1 MAATTADEANA
12 LIAAAKCDL
21 CYLPPGLEMYAILAA
36 LIDVANGG
44 TVPDAQTLASEA
56 NCLLCYL
63 TPGMV
68 PYAILQAI
76 RGITG
81 GGTGSGG
88 LSGSGSPEG
97 VETANPGTTYWDATG
112 KIFWVKDTGA
122 GNTGWYRLV
131 G

>member
-12 LIAAAKCDL
+12 LIAAANCDM

-36 LIDVANGG
+36 LIDVGNGLP
-44 TVPDAQTLASEA
+44 VPDAQTLASEA

-76 RGITG
+76 RGISG
-81 GGTGSGG
+81 GGGSGG
-88 LSGSGSPEG
+88 GVTCGAGAPVAAPSGTCGI
-97 VETANPGTTYWDATG
+97 Y
-112 KIFWVKDTGA
+112 IDTG
-122 GNTGWYRLV
+122 TGTLYEYYSGAWH
-131 G
+131 

>member
-76 RGITG
+76 RGISSG
-81 GGTGSGG
+81 GGGSSGG
-88 LSGSGSPEG
+88 
-97 VETANPGTTYWDATG
+97 VTCGTTNPVAAPTG
-112 KIFWVKDTGA
+112 TCALYYRTDDGSLWKWNGA
-122 GNTGWYRLV
+122 AWGQLLGP
-131 G
+131 